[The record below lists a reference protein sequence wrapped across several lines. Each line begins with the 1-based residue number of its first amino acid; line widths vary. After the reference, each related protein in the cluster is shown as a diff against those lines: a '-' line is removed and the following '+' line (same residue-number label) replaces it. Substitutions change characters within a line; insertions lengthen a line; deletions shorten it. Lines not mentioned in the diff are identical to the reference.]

1 MMDVTRPVSG
11 VENLAHFRQLV
22 TLADGLR
29 VCLRPLVA
37 ADRDALVDLFQSLS
51 ADDLQYFRSNVTDP
65 ELVARWAEAVDY
77 TRVFPLVAVVGDQ
90 LVGTC
95 TLHLGSGP
103 TRHIAEIRVF
113 LTQPFRRRGIGT
125 AMLKTQIEL
134 ARKMGLHQLIAEIIE
149 SRPQVAHAFEHLG
162 FQRECVLRDHFMTP
176 TGETLDLIVMVRYL
190 KRAAEEF

>member
-1 MMDVTRPVSG
+1 MMDAAHATSG

-22 TLADGLR
+22 TLPDGLR
-29 VCLRPLVA
+29 VCLRPLIA
-37 ADRDALVDLFQSLS
+37 TDRDALLALFQSLS
-51 ADDLQYFRSNVTDP
+51 ADDRQYFRSNVTDP
-65 ELVARWAEAVDY
+65 AVVASWAEAVDY
-77 TRVFPLVAVVGDQ
+77 SRVFPLLAVVGDQ

-113 LTQPFRRRGIGT
+113 LAQPFRRRGIGT
-125 AMLKTQIEL
+125 AMLKAQIEL
-134 ARKMGLHQLIAEIIE
+134 ARKMGLHQLIAEIVE

-190 KRAAEEF
+190 KRAADEF